1 MNPDQP
7 VHAVEAKRL
16 RDLVERVENLG
27 NDSGIL
33 ADLLSTK
40 AYAARHGDDLSDCLY
55 FAARYLERIRDTLSD
70 IEGEMN
76 DLARPDIDIAEIVRW
91 VKGPAS

>member
-16 RDLVERVENLG
+16 QNLIEMVG
-27 NDSGIL
+27 TLGYDSGTL
-33 ADLLSTK
+33 ADLLLTR
-40 AYAARHGDDLSDCLY
+40 ARAARLGDDLSDCLH

-76 DLARPDIDIAEIVRW
+76 DLARPDIDIAEVVRW
-91 VKGPAS
+91 VKGPTS

>member
-16 RDLVERVENLG
+16 QNLIEMVGNLG
-27 NDSGIL
+27 EDSGTL
-33 ADLLSTK
+33 ADLLFTR
-40 AYAARHGDDLSDCLY
+40 AYAAKLDDDLSDYLY
-55 FAARYLERIRDTLSD
+55 FAARYLKRIRDTLSN

-76 DLARPDIDIAEIVRW
+76 DLARPDIDLAEIVRW
-91 VKGPAS
+91 VKASSS